1 MENRTINPEGK
12 AEVSSGGAE
21 KPAERAPRE
30 SADTAVPFPGV
41 SSAKSLGYEAQDDL
55 RSQILAYGQRY
66 DIQTG
71 LLNYQAFQEVL
82 TSLLRRRSGTL
93 EIATVWIDLLNL
105 RREFSLWGWEAAE
118 AMARNGAEV
127 LRSAA
132 GGEILMGR
140 FNGHC
145 FVFSMEASKS
155 DLAARQRI
163 QRVID
168 ALSVRGRRGVEIT
181 PEVAAG
187 VAFYPADGQ
196 TGEELMRFA
205 SLAAARAAETG
216 SASVVPFQTGMN
228 NVLMRHHR
236 VEVEFGKALDHRDDV
251 SMVYQPKVD
260 LVTGAVLGAEALM
273 RWVHP
278 VWGQVPPSEFIPVT
292 ERTKLIQQVFDF
304 SLRTALK
311 NVRAWQKLGVA
322 PGIISVNVSAA
333 NLRREDFAR
342 RVRTLLLEFPIA
354 PVELELEV
362 TESLL
367 LDDEDLFKAR
377 MCQLKTIGIRLAIDD
392 FGTRYTAFN
401 LLKSLPLD
409 AMKIDRCFVRGIHH
423 SQDMRSLCDTIVAM
437 ARQMK
442 LRTVA
447 EGIEE
452 SEEMDV
458 MQQIGCEAG
467 QGFLFERG
475 LSSNDFIA
483 FMYGWPGQ
491 SARLGFAVDG
501 DPSGAGSLFGT
512 A

>member
-1 MENRTINPEGK
+1 MADHSTHPEVK
-12 AEVSSGGAE
+12 
-21 KPAERAPRE
+21 
-30 SADTAVPFPGV
+30 PGV
-41 SSAKSLGYEAQDDL
+41 SPEHAAKESAAAEEISERSRIVRVARSADGFGYRADDDL

-71 LLNYQAFQEVL
+71 LLNFQAFQEAL
-82 TSLLRRRSGTL
+82 TSLLRRRTGNL

-118 AMARNGAEV
+118 AMARNVADV

-140 FNGHC
+140 FNGHS

-155 DLAARQRI
+155 DVAARQRI
-163 QRVID
+163 QRVVD
-168 ALSVRGRRGVEIT
+168 ALSMRGRLGVEVT
-181 PEVAAG
+181 PELAAG
-187 VAFYPADGQ
+187 VAFYPADARLA
-196 TGEELMRFA
+196 EDVMRFA
-205 SLAAARAAETG
+205 SLAAARAQETG
-216 SASVVPFQTGMN
+216 SASVVAFQPGMN
-228 NVLMRHHR
+228 SMMIRHHQ
-236 VEVEFGKALDHRDDV
+236 VEVEVGKALDTEGV
-251 SMVYQPKVD
+251 SMVFQPKVD
-260 LVTGAVLGAEALM
+260 LATGAVLGAEALM
-273 RWVHP
+273 RWTHS
-278 VWGQVPPSEFIPVT
+278 VWGVVSPSEFIPVT
-292 ERTKLIQQVFDF
+292 ERSNLIQRVFDF

-311 NVRAWQKLGVA
+311 EVRRWQKLGMA

-333 NLRREDFAR
+333 NLRRDDFPR
-342 RVRTLLLEFPIA
+342 RVRALLAEFPIL
-354 PVELELEV
+354 PVQLELEV

-367 LDDEDLFKAR
+367 LDDESLFNAR
-377 MCQLKTIGIRLAIDD
+377 MRQLKAIGIRLALDD

-401 LLKSLPLD
+401 MLKNLPLD
-409 AMKIDRCFVRGIHH
+409 AMKIDSCFVRGIHH

-452 SEEMDV
+452 TAEMEV

-467 QGFLFERG
+467 QGYLFERG
-475 LSSNDFIA
+475 LTSEEFIA
-483 FMYGWPGQ
+483 FIKGWPDQ
-491 SARLGFAVDG
+491 SAGLGFAA
-501 DPSGAGSLFGT
+501 AGPH